1 MRNIPIIYLFL
12 IFLIAIP
19 QQSCKRGVA
28 KTGYGGEAIVT
39 EYTVETKNISAYEKY
54 PGTVVALNEVD
65 IRGQVTG
72 YITGIFF
79 REGTRVKKG
88 DKLYEIDRRKY
99 MAAYDLAKANASIAE
114 SNLEKAQRD
123 ADRYAVLNEQN
134 AIAKQIYDD
143 ASTYLQNAK
152 LQLAAAKAALQNAE
166 TDYNYSVILA
176 PFSGTIGLS
185 LVKTG
190 ALVNAGQT
198 LLNTISSDD
207 PMGVD
212 FIINEKSLPDFVELQ
227 NRHAPDSTFKIL
239 LPDYTQYSFNGSIS
253 VIDRAVNPQTATIR
267 VRLIFPNPQR
277 ILRAGMTCVVQV
289 LSEGSGER
297 ILIPAKAVVEQMG
310 EYFVYRIDSSK
321 VNQIRIEPGANIAD
335 YLVVNSGVSP
345 GDKIVLDG
353 LQKVRNG
360 SKVRVGSPAKN

>member
-1 MRNIPIIYLFL
+1 MRNILITFLFL

-19 QQSCKRGVA
+19 QLSCKRRSA
-28 KTGYGGEAIVT
+28 QTGYGGAVT
-39 EYTVETKNISAYEKY
+39 VTAYTVETKKINAYEKY
-54 PGTVVALNEVD
+54 PGTIVALNEVD

-72 YITGIFF
+72 YLTGIFF
-79 REGTRVKKG
+79 REGTQVKKG

-99 MAAYDLAKANASIAE
+99 KAAYDQAIANESIAE
-114 SNLEKAQRD
+114 SNLEKARRD

-134 AIAKQIYDD
+134 AIAKQIFDD
-143 ASTYLQNAK
+143 ATTYLQNAK
-152 LQLAAAKAALQNAE
+152 MQLAAAKAALQNAE
-166 TDYNYSVILA
+166 TDYNYSLILA

-212 FIINEKSLPDFVELQ
+212 FIINEKSIKDFVELQ
-227 NRHAPDSTFKIL
+227 KHNAPDSTFKIL
-239 LPDYTQYSFNGSIS
+239 LPDNTPYGLNGSIS

-267 VRLIFPNPQR
+267 VRLVFPNPQR

-289 LSEGSGER
+289 LSGGSGER
-297 ILIPAKAVVEQMG
+297 MVIPAKAVVEQMG
-310 EYFVYRIDSSK
+310 EYFVFRIDSSK
-321 VNQIRIEPGANIAD
+321 VSQTRIVPGTNVGD
-335 YLVVNSGVSP
+335 YLVVNGGLST

-360 SKVRVGSPAKN
+360 SMVRVGGPANN

>member
-1 MRNIPIIYLFL
+1 MRNIFFKYLFL

-19 QQSCKRGVA
+19 QLSCKRGPA
-28 KTGYGGEAIVT
+28 QAGYGGEVPVT
-39 EYTVETKNISAYEKY
+39 DYTVETKKINAYEKY
-54 PGTVVALNEVD
+54 PGTIVALNEVE

-72 YITGIFF
+72 YLTGIFF
-79 REGTRVKKG
+79 REGTQVIKG
-88 DKLYEIDRRKY
+88 EKLYEIDRRKY
-99 MAAYDLAKANASIAE
+99 QAVYDQAKANASIAE

-123 ADRYAVLNEQN
+123 EQRYAVLNEQN

-143 ASTYLQNAK
+143 ASTNLQNAK
-152 LQLAAAKAALQNAE
+152 MQLASAKAALQNAE
-166 TDYNYSVILA
+166 TDYNYSLILA
-176 PFSGTIGLS
+176 PFTGTIGLS

-198 LLNTISSDD
+198 LLNTVSSDN

-212 FIINEKSLPDFVELQ
+212 FIINEKSLADFVELQ
-227 NRHAPDSTFKIL
+227 KHKTADSTFKIL
-239 LPDYTQYSFNGSIS
+239 LPDYTQYGFNGTIS

-297 ILIPAKAVVEQMG
+297 IVVPAKAVAEQMG

-321 VNQIRIEPGANIAD
+321 VSQIRIEPGANIGD
-335 YLVVNSGVSP
+335 YLVVNRGVSP

-360 SKVRVGSPAKN
+360 SMVRVGSPAKN